1 MAELTLDHPEAKTAD
16 PAADGPPAPV
26 MPLPAA
32 PPRVWPRYLGSL
44 LRRLGKLAATLVIA
58 AVAIT
63 LALMTWQYYVVS
75 PWTRNGAVRVQVANV
90 APQISGQIISLAVA
104 DNQFV
109 RQGDLL
115 YEIDPSNYDIAVRA
129 AQAQV
134 AQLAADLQ
142 VKRAQSD
149 RRQRLSNS
157 ATSPEEQQ
165 MFAGRAVEAK
175 AAYDGA
181 VQQLALAQINLK
193 RTRVT
198 SPVNGYVT
206 NLLLRVGDF
215 AVQGS
220 GNISIVD
227 SDSFWIDGYFEETK
241 LSQICLGDRAEA
253 RLMSYADP
261 VIGHV
266 GTMTRGISVANA
278 ANGAQGLPEVDPV
291 YTWVRLAQRVP
302 IRIAIDQVPAG
313 IPLVSGMTATV
324 TIKPAD
330 PAIRPDWLDTLR
342 ARFDQLPQL
351 FAPPPPRAGCL
362 GADLQGMPR
371 HEVLAVPHA
380 PSPPTARQFDP
391 GLVPG
396 IDRPPRTN

>member
-1 MAELTLDHPEAKTAD
+1 MAELTLDHPEAKTGD
-16 PAADGPPAPV
+16 PAPGGPPIPV
-26 MPLPAA
+26 LPPPPAA
-32 PPRVWPRYLGSL
+32 TRAWPRRLGSL
-44 LRRLGKLAATLVIA
+44 FGRLGKLIATLIIA

-75 PWTRNGAVRVQVANV
+75 PWTRNGTVRVQVANV
-90 APQISGQIISLAVA
+90 APQISGQIVVLAVA

-115 YEIDPSNYDIAVRA
+115 YQIDPSNYDIAVRA

-149 RRQRLSNS
+149 RRQRLTSS

-253 RLMSYADP
+253 KLMSYADP

-266 GTMTRGISVANA
+266 DTMTRGISVANA

-330 PAIRPDWLDTLR
+330 PAVRPGWLDTLR

-351 FAPPPPRAGCL
+351 FAPPAPRPGCL
-362 GADLQGMPR
+362 GPDLQGKAR
-371 HEVLAVPHA
+371 NEALAVPHA
-380 PSPPTARQFDP
+380 PPAPSARQVDP

-396 IDRPPRTN
+396 IDQPPRMN

>member
-1 MAELTLDHPEAKTAD
+1 MATTALDHPDMKTDQPGDPADRSGLAPPGPPRLVQHLLRGLRRMAKTI
-16 PAADGPPAPV
+16 
-26 MPLPAA
+26 
-32 PPRVWPRYLGSL
+32 
-44 LRRLGKLAATLVIA
+44 ATVAIA
-58 AVAIT
+58 AAAVT

-90 APQISGQIISLAVA
+90 APQISGQIIRLAVA

-115 YEIDPSNYDIAVRA
+115 YEIDPSNFEIAVRS
-129 AQAQV
+129 AQAQI

-149 RRQRLSNS
+149 RRQRLTTS

-165 MFAGRAVEAK
+165 AFAGRAVEAK

-181 VQQLALAQINLK
+181 VQQLALAQLNLK

-215 AVQGS
+215 AIQGS
-220 GNISIVD
+220 GNVSVVD
-227 SDSFWIDGYFEETK
+227 ADSFWIDGYFEETK

-253 RLMSYADP
+253 KLMSYADP
-261 VIGHV
+261 IIGHV
-266 GTMTRGISVANA
+266 DTMTRGISVANA
-278 ANGAQGLPEVDPV
+278 SSGAQGLPNVDPV

-302 IRIAIDQVPAG
+302 IRIAIDQVPPN
-313 IPLVSGMTATV
+313 IPLVSGMTATI
-324 TIKPAD
+324 TITPAD
-330 PAIRPDWLDTLR
+330 PGGKGAWLDTLR
-342 ARFDQLPQL
+342 LRLERLPQL
-351 FAPPPPRAGCL
+351 LDPPPPRPGCI
-362 GADLQGMPR
+362 GADLQG
-371 HEVLAVPHA
+371 A
-380 PSPPTARQFDP
+380 ARP
-391 GLVPG
+391 
-396 IDRPPRTN
+396 